1 MATTVRTCEGDLLDA
16 LCFAHYGHLQGCVE
30 AVLDSN
36 PGLARYG
43 QPYPADLG
51 IILPDIPEPA
61 ADSIN
66 LWD

>member
-30 AVLDSN
+30 AVLDAN
-36 PGLARYG
+36 PGLARHG
-43 QPYPADLG
+43 QPYPAGLV
-51 IILPDIPEPA
+51 IILPDLPEPA
-61 ADSIN
+61 ADSIK